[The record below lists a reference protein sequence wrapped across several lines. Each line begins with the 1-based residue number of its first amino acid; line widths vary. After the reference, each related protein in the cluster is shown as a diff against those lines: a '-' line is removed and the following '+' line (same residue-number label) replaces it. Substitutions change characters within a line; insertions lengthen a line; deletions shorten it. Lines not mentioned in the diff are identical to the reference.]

1 MIQRRVA
8 RSGLLLGSTGSPVSL
23 TASLPL
29 HTCVSDPP
37 HRAVAFLLIELLS
50 VSDNVYFSQASVL
63 VWYLSLTLRLLFG
76 AGLFH
81 GGRRGSEAWL
91 RAAPAGHGD
100 GGIPPGHQKTV
111 SLTHHSVSSII
122 LCIQLCWHRIGWF
135 RITCCCQFLPSLLW
149 RLTHSEMCWSPQNL
163 LFTVCD
169 PSPGE
174 YPVQEEDVPG
184 RLHRHLQPGG
194 ASYRLRTPGGQSVRT
209 PHDELSGCEVY
220 DMILL
225 VMWFLLL
232 MCCSS
237 SHSEI
242 SLVFCFHQ
250 G

>member
-111 SLTHHSVSSII
+111 SLTLPVNHSVHSA
-122 LCIQLCWHRIGWF
+122 
-135 RITCCCQFLPSLLW
+135 LLASDW
-149 RLTHSEMCWSPQNL
+149 LVSHHML
-163 LFTVCD
+163 LSVSAVFTVTLDSFRDVLVSAESSLYCLRSFTWGISGTRRRRTGTT
-169 PSPGE
+169 PLTSATRRCFLSSPNSW
-174 YPVQEEDVPG
+174 
-184 RLHRHLQPGG
+184 R
-194 ASYRLRTPGGQSVRT
+194 SVRT
-209 PHDELSGCEVY
+209 NPLWRVIRLRSVRHDPAGHVVSVVDVL
-220 DMILL
+220 
-225 VMWFLLL
+225 
-232 MCCSS
+232 
-237 SHSEI
+237 
-242 SLVFCFHQ
+242 
-250 G
+250 